1 MVIGDAYLS
10 MSFRLLGAEA
20 IELSSSS
27 RLPEELK
34 RLTAREDIGLILVA
48 RDLAEPVMDK
58 IAGYLSRT
66 RPPLVSLI
74 PTPASPGEPVDMK
87 ALLMRALGMG
97 G

>member
-1 MVIGDAYLS
+1 MGDTYLAT
-10 MSFRLLGAEA
+10 SFKLLGAEA
-20 IELSSSS
+20 VELQDAA

-34 RLTAREDIGLILVA
+34 SLVDREDIGLILVA
-48 RDLAEPVMDK
+48 RDLAEPVMDR
-58 IAGYLSRT
+58 ITPFLSRT

-74 PTPASPGEPVDMK
+74 PTPASPGKPVDMR